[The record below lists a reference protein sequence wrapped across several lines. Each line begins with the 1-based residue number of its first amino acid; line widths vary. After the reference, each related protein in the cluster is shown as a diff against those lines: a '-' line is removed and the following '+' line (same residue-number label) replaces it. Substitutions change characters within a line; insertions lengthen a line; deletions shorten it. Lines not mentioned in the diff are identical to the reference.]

1 MCVFVSVCMHVC
13 DCVYDCACVCVCDSV
28 YVCVCIS
35 VCVFMYV
42 FGGGGG
48 GLCVCDCVCVTIP
61 LYAVNVMALD
71 TGHNLPWLM
80 GGGGGGYCAYCMPDN
95 SSICCDNS
103 GYGYLHFT
111 FMCVCV

>member
-1 MCVFVSVCMHVC
+1 MCLHVC
-13 DCVYDCACVCVCDSV
+13 VW
-28 YVCVCIS
+28 
-35 VCVFMYV
+35 
-42 FGGGGG
+42 GGGG

-80 GGGGGGYCAYCMPDN
+80 GGGGGVYCAYCMPDN

-103 GYGYLHFT
+103 GYGYLHLHMCT
-111 FMCVCV
+111 YIHVCVCVNIVIILQGKM